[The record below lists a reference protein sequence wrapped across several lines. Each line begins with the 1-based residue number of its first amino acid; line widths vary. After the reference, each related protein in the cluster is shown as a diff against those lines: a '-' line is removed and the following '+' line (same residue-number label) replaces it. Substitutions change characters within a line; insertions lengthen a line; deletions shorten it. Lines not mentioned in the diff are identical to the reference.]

1 MINLEL
7 IRVNR
12 GRSGAT
18 LVQLRWNSDVSQ
30 ALTLYR
36 DENPVATL
44 SRPGRYNDQFKN
56 PEINSATY
64 RLCLDA
70 TAQCSEPLVVNF

>member
-12 GRSGAT
+12 SRSGAT
-18 LVQLRWNSDVSQ
+18 LVQLRWSSDAEQ

-36 DENPVATL
+36 DDAPVATL
-44 SRPGRYNDQFKN
+44 SRPGRYNDRFKD
-56 PEINSATY
+56 PAANSATY
-64 RLCLDA
+64 RLCLDS
-70 TAQCSEPLVVNF
+70 TAQCSEPLVINF